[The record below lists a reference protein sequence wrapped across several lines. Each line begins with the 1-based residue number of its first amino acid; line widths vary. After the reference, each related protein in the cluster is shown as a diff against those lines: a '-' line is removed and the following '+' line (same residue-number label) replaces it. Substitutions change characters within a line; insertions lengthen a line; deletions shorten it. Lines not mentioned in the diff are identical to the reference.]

1 MYYRTCKM
9 KYEHIIFA
17 IIILK
22 QNLNQELKVNIHE
35 FISYKTILLKKLA
48 LNNYKISLDL
58 SPKVRRE
65 FDIIYGDLVKS
76 YYDYQN
82 GLIYFIENNKYIS
95 KLKEIIESDL
105 ERYPVYNVLLDE
117 NLLIEALEID
127 TLRSVKRLNNKHF

>member
-1 MYYRTCKM
+1 M
-9 KYEHIIFA
+9 
-17 IIILK
+17 
-22 QNLNQELKVNIHE
+22 
-35 FISYKTILLKKLA
+35 
-48 LNNYKISLDL
+48 DL

-127 TLRSVKRLNNKHF
+127 TLRSVKNIFVSIIVTPPIFRTFWQICYNFAFL